1 MDFKAILRTFLKIIL
16 PLAFGC
22 LLLWYLYSKMDI
34 GEIWNVIR
42 KGVRYEIILFS
53 LLFGLGANI
62 IRGLRWGLLIRSLGD
77 KVKTCNV
84 IYAVLGNYAV
94 NLVLPRV
101 GEVWRCGMIT
111 KYDKIPFT
119 RLLGTLLIDRVSD
132 TIMVGLITM
141 SIIIFNFDF
150 FHSFFAKN
158 PALLDGFQSMF
169 NSIWIYVA
177 GVIFIAG
184 IWFIFTYMSN
194 FTLVKKAKS
203 MLQNIWDGMKSIWLM
218 KRKGLFVI
226 QTLLI
231 WTGYFLYFYITFYAF
246 DFTRDLGVT
255 VGLIAFT
262 MSSIAVAVPVQGG
275 IGPWH
280 FMVIATLM
288 CFGVK
293 ETDAAAFALIYVAGV
308 IFIAG
313 IWFIFTYMSNFTL
326 VKKAKSMLQNI
337 WDGMKSI
344 WLMKRKGLFVIQTLL
359 IWTGYFLYFYIT
371 FYAFDFT
378 RDLGVTV
385 GLIAFTMSSIAV
397 AVPVQG
403 GIGPWHFM
411 VIATLMCFGVKETDA
426 AAFALV
432 VHTVQTAW
440 LGITGLFGVVA
451 LPFVN
456 KGIDNGQLTIDN

>member
-62 IRGLRWGLLIRSLGD
+62 VRGLRWGLLIRSLGD

-158 PALLDGFQSMF
+158 PALL
-169 NSIWIYVA
+169 
-177 GVIFIAG
+177 
-184 IWFIFTYMSN
+184 
-194 FTLVKKAKS
+194 TLVKKAKS
-203 MLQNIWDGMKSIWLM
+203 MLQN
-218 KRKGLFVI
+218 V
-226 QTLLI
+226 
-231 WTGYFLYFYITFYAF
+231 
-246 DFTRDLGVT
+246 
-255 VGLIAFT
+255 
-262 MSSIAVAVPVQGG
+262 
-275 IGPWH
+275 
-280 FMVIATLM
+280 
-288 CFGVK
+288 
-293 ETDAAAFALIYVAGV
+293 
-308 IFIAG
+308 
-313 IWFIFTYMSNFTL
+313 
-326 VKKAKSMLQNI
+326 